1 MKKLK
6 SFLLVLL
13 MATVCLVIYY
23 MVPAL
28 TGAPSSSETD
38 DTAKEENTGNLN
50 VDNSTEENSTEDTQ
64 NGTENNTGEDKEPD
78 DIVPEDKVTISLVAV
93 GDNFAHESVINSGKQ
108 TDGTYNYDFL
118 FQGIREYVQ
127 NADGRSCGE
136 GSV

>member
-6 SFLLVLL
+6 SFFLVLL

-28 TGAPSSSETD
+28 TGAPSSVTD

-50 VDNSTEENSTEDTQ
+50 VDNSTEENSTEENTTEDTQ
-64 NGTENNTGEDKEPD
+64 NGTENNTGNTEEPD
-78 DIVPEDKVTISLVAV
+78 DVVPTDKVTISLVAV

-108 TDGTYNYDFL
+108 TDEHIIMTFCL
-118 FQGIREYVQ
+118 KV
-127 NADGRSCGE
+127 
-136 GSV
+136 